1 MRRGDHTPWV
11 RNTSEC
17 GPAVPS
23 GHRGVV
29 AAAAVRVQP
38 RVTLSSPHAGVGG
51 RDPARGGDS
60 GLSEPESHR
69 PPLPPASFTKTPPRL
84 PERDIVS
91 PARPRW
97 HRTGSSHTHPPPP
110 TLAARPGVPKQPLAL
125 WLRHRRPQE
134 ASPGLQPR
142 LVSTPRLRK
151 EFQWEKEEQNLGQAG
166 KGDETARVPGTRLS
180 CEPRGKGE
188 KNGMGEGKL
197 REGRGRL
204 RPQAPGTPC
213 RDPGR
218 RVPARPQGRTSHPTP
233 LLGPRG
239 GEGGGRTPQTP
250 SPRGLGAHPVP
261 RPTRSTALCSSNPT
275 ASTPHSWGSL
285 GSCCAPEV
293 PCQGGWG
300 REKSAYR
307 FFGSPSRFPPWCD
320 CSFLSQDNKKRHF
333 GQAVPRMLAGVGGVP
348 LPPTRDCRIHH
359 PSGISW
365 GAAASPPTPPG
376 PGMPRESRGG
386 YRM

>member
-38 RVTLSSPHAGVGG
+38 RVSLSSPHAGVGG

-180 CEPRGKGE
+180 CEPRGERRK
-188 KNGMGEGKL
+188 KWNGGGKAEG
-197 REGRGRL
+197 REGAA
-204 RPQAPGTPC
+204 APEGCKNAC

-218 RVPARPQGRTSHPTP
+218 PRAGPATQRRSWAHGEVRGGQDPSDPQPSGARSPPSAASYSLNSSVLLQPDSIHPTLMGLSGELLRPRSAQCPARVDGEGKSPLTDFLGR
-233 LLGPRG
+233 PRG
-239 GEGGGRTPQTP
+239 FLPG
-250 SPRGLGAHPVP
+250 V
-261 RPTRSTALCSSNPT
+261 TA
-275 ASTPHSWGSL
+275 A
-285 GSCCAPEV
+285 
-293 PCQGGWG
+293 
-300 REKSAYR
+300 
-307 FFGSPSRFPPWCD
+307 F
-320 CSFLSQDNKKRHF
+320 
-333 GQAVPRMLAGVGGVP
+333 
-348 LPPTRDCRIHH
+348 
-359 PSGISW
+359 
-365 GAAASPPTPPG
+365 
-376 PGMPRESRGG
+376 
-386 YRM
+386 

>member
-1 MRRGDHTPWV
+1 MGSVRRGDHTPWV

-239 GEGGGRTPQTP
+239 GEGGA
-250 SPRGLGAHPVP
+250 GLL
-261 RPTRSTALCSSNPT
+261 RPPALGGSEPT
-275 ASTPHSWGSL
+275 QCRVLLAQQL
-285 GSCCAPEV
+285 CA
-293 PCQGGWG
+293 
-300 REKSAYR
+300 
-307 FFGSPSRFPPWCD
+307 
-320 CSFLSQDNKKRHF
+320 
-333 GQAVPRMLAGVGGVP
+333 
-348 LPPTRDCRIHH
+348 PPTRQH
-359 PSGISW
+359 PPRTHGALW
-365 GAAASPPTPPG
+365 GAAVPPKCPARVDGEGKSPLTDFLGRPRGFLPG
-376 PGMPRESRGG
+376 VTAAF
-386 YRM
+386 

>member
-1 MRRGDHTPWV
+1 MSLSHTGP
-11 RNTSEC
+11 RFLPLHSQKRHRACQSGTSC
-17 GPAVPS
+17 PRHGPA
-23 GHRGVV
+23 GTGQ
-29 AAAAVRVQP
+29 A
-38 RVTLSSPHAGVGG
+38 
-51 RDPARGGDS
+51 
-60 GLSEPESHR
+60 
-69 PPLPPASFTKTPPRL
+69 PPTP
-84 PERDIVS
+84 
-91 PARPRW
+91 
-97 HRTGSSHTHPPPP
+97 THPPP

-204 RPQAPGTPC
+204 RPQAAGTPC

-239 GEGGGRTPQTP
+239 GEGGAGPLRPP
-250 SPRGLGAHPVP
+250 ALGGSEPTQCRVLLAQQLCAP
-261 RPTRSTALCSSNPT
+261 PTRQHLPHTHGAL
-275 ASTPHSWGSL
+275 WGAA
-285 GSCCAPEV
+285 APPKCPA

-300 REKSAYR
+300 REKPAYR

-333 GQAVPRMLAGVGGVP
+333 GQAVPRMLAGVGSVP
-348 LPPTRDCRIHH
+348 LPPTRDCQIHH